1 MSTVSEF
8 PLELN
13 SWELH
18 ERSGS
23 DRKIRHSVFVLQK
36 TSRTEISRGGR
47 VGAAKKCTKRCAARA
62 RVVLL
67 IKTIVF
73 STFFS
78 SFPSSL
84 LKLPNFTVLT
94 EEILIS

>member
-47 VGAAKKCTKRCAARA
+47 VGAAKKSTKRCAARA

-67 IKTIVF
+67 IKNYCFFHLLLLF
-73 STFFS
+73 SVVVAKAPEFHCPYRRDS
-78 SFPSSL
+78 H
-84 LKLPNFTVLT
+84 
-94 EEILIS
+94 

>member
-23 DRKIRHSVFVLQK
+23 DRKIRHSVYVLQK
-36 TSRTEISRGGR
+36 TSSRETSRGGL
-47 VGAAKKCTKRCAARA
+47 VGTAKKSTKS
-62 RVVLL
+62 VLHVHVL
-67 IKTIVF
+67 F
-73 STFFS
+73 C
-78 SFPSSL
+78 L
-84 LKLPNFTVLT
+84 LKL
-94 EEILIS
+94 LIFRRSSPLFRRRC